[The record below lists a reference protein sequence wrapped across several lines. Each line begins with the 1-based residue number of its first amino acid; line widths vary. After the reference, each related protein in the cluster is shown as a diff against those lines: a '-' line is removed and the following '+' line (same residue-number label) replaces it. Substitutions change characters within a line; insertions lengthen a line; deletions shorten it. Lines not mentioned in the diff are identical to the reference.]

1 MIYPEIKT
9 YLENT
14 IKEAR
19 TKGYTE
25 TIFKRRRYIPELNS
39 SNYNLQ
45 KFGERTAMNAPI
57 QGSAADIIKIAM
69 IEVNKK
75 MHEMALKSKMVAQV
89 HDELIIDVCSDEIE
103 IVKKVLKDTMEQAVQ
118 LNVLLEV
125 DVESGST
132 WDLK

>member
-19 TKGYTE
+19 VKGYTE

-45 KFGERTAMNAPI
+45 
-57 QGSAADIIKIAM
+57 
-69 IEVNKK
+69 
-75 MHEMALKSKMVAQV
+75 
-89 HDELIIDVCSDEIE
+89 
-103 IVKKVLKDTMEQAVQ
+103 
-118 LNVLLEV
+118 
-125 DVESGST
+125 
-132 WDLK
+132 